1 MPHCE
6 MIETMPRRNHPLQIG
21 EPMTEYFDR
30 YEWKPQLFQTPEELN
45 AALEQFAVKDKK
57 IKAIHTIGIAHNMQP
72 WAYMQSM
79 RTTLAGVGV
88 SYYDIDSGRYPN
100 IDKTLLPCE
109 VKLCEPVVFVF
120 EDDSTLEIKPNGDGG
135 LFMSANRISSSVK
148 DGLNHSNVDSEVL
161 FKRVIGCSIRG
172 IWTTKTR
179 TITEYTSSGYGDRDN
194 TDKWKL
200 SMSGDYDLY
209 FCHRWGGW
217 YQFGM
222 TSDNIGCQEGKIRYA
237 VIKKA
242 ANNYRQIPIVEGH
255 EGSSYFWIMPVRH
268 VEVSDDNWYGIEE
281 CREQEISIEEDDVGE
296 FLYFFLDKYFDHSY
310 PYGKAR
316 DRYCGSGFEWNLEYN
331 IYTYETIREMLDEIE
346 LCAGL
351 LETDFDNP
359 ALTDLKNGFHP
370 YTFDPDENRYQK
382 KLTDEEEY
390 LIRDNIGIAL
400 DFYERFVRR
409 MRKMMQAADD
419 YELISFMGP

>member
-1 MPHCE
+1 
-6 MIETMPRRNHPLQIG
+6 MIETMPWRNNPPQIE

-161 FKRVIGCSIRG
+161 FKRVIGSSIRG

-179 TITEYTSSGYGDRDN
+179 TITEYTSSGHGDQDN

-237 VIKKA
+237 IIKKA

-255 EGSSYFWIMPVRH
+255 DGSSYFWIMPVRH

-281 CREQEISIEEDDVGE
+281 CREQEISIEEDDIGE
-296 FLYFFLDKYFDHSY
+296 FLYFFLEKYFDPDY
-310 PYGKAR
+310 PYGQVR

-331 IYTYETIREMLDEIE
+331 IYTYETIRKMLDEIE

-382 KLTDEEEY
+382 KLTDQEKEH

-400 DFYERFVRR
+400 DFYERFVGR
-409 MRKMMQAADD
+409 MRKMMRAADD

>member
-1 MPHCE
+1 MLPYCDE
-6 MIETMPRRNHPLQIG
+6 AELMIETMPWRNHPPQIG
-21 EPMTEYFDR
+21 EPMTEHFDR

-161 FKRVIGCSIRG
+161 FKRVIGSSIRG

-179 TITEYTSSGYGDRDN
+179 TITEYTSSGHGDQDN

-237 VIKKA
+237 IIKKA

-255 EGSSYFWIMPVRH
+255 DGSSYFWIMPVRH

-281 CREQEISIEEDDVGE
+281 CREQEISIEEDDIGE
-296 FLYFFLDKYFDHSY
+296 FLYFFLEKYFDPDY
-310 PYGKAR
+310 PYGQVR

-346 LCAGL
+346 PVCR
-351 LETDFDNP
+351 T
-359 ALTDLKNGFHP
+359 
-370 YTFDPDENRYQK
+370 
-382 KLTDEEEY
+382 
-390 LIRDNIGIAL
+390 
-400 DFYERFVRR
+400 
-409 MRKMMQAADD
+409 
-419 YELISFMGP
+419 S

>member
-1 MPHCE
+1 
-6 MIETMPRRNHPLQIG
+6 MIETMPWRNNPPQIE

-161 FKRVIGCSIRG
+161 FKRVIGSSIRG

-179 TITEYTSSGYGDRDN
+179 TITEYTSSGHGDQDN

-237 VIKKA
+237 IIKKA

-255 EGSSYFWIMPVRH
+255 DGSSYFWIMPVRH

-281 CREQEISIEEDDVGE
+281 CREQEISIEEDDIGE
-296 FLYFFLDKYFDHSY
+296 FLYFFLEKYFDPDY
-310 PYGKAR
+310 PYGQVR

-331 IYTYETIREMLDEIE
+331 IYTYETIRKMLDEIE
-346 LCAGL
+346 LCARL

-359 ALTDLKNGFHP
+359 ALTDFKKGFHSV
-370 YTFDPDENRYQK
+370 TFDPDENRYQK
-382 KLTDEEEY
+382 RLTDEEEEH

-400 DFYERFVRR
+400 DFYDRFVRR

>member
-1 MPHCE
+1 
-6 MIETMPRRNHPLQIG
+6 MIETMPWRNNPPQIE

-161 FKRVIGCSIRG
+161 FKRVIGSSIRG

-179 TITEYTSSGYGDRDN
+179 TITEYTSSGHGDQDN

-237 VIKKA
+237 IIKKA

-255 EGSSYFWIMPVRH
+255 DGSSYFWIMPVRH

-281 CREQEISIEEDDVGE
+281 CREQEISIEEDDIGE
-296 FLYFFLDKYFDHSY
+296 FLYFFLEKYFDPDY
-310 PYGKAR
+310 PYGQVR

-331 IYTYETIREMLDEIE
+331 IYTYETIRKMLDEIE
-346 LCAGL
+346 LCARL

-359 ALTDLKNGFHP
+359 ALTDFKKGFHSV
-370 YTFDPDENRYQK
+370 TFDPDENRFQK
-382 KLTDEEEY
+382 RLTDEEEEH

-400 DFYERFVRR
+400 DFYDRFVRR
-409 MRKMMQAADD
+409 MRKMMQGADD

>member
-1 MPHCE
+1 
-6 MIETMPRRNHPLQIG
+6 MIETMPWRNNPPQIE

-161 FKRVIGCSIRG
+161 FKRVIGSSIRG

-179 TITEYTSSGYGDRDN
+179 TITEYTSSGHGDQDN

-237 VIKKA
+237 IIKKA

-255 EGSSYFWIMPVRH
+255 DGSSYFWIMPVRH

-281 CREQEISIEEDDVGE
+281 CREQEISIEEDDIGE
-296 FLYFFLDKYFDHSY
+296 FLYFFLEKYFDPDY
-310 PYGKAR
+310 PYGQVR

-331 IYTYETIREMLDEIE
+331 IYTYETIRKMLDEIE
-346 LCAGL
+346 LCARL

-359 ALTDLKNGFHP
+359 ALTDFKKGFHSV
-370 YTFDPDENRYQK
+370 TFDPDENRFQK
-382 KLTDEEEY
+382 RLTDEEEEH

-400 DFYERFVRR
+400 DFYDRFVRR